1 MAKKLKDFVVD
12 ILSTAGIKSNEISFI
27 GSASD
32 INEVEISDELATK
45 FHSNMFSIDAAK
57 NNADLGKH
65 FRTSHW
71 AEFATI
77 IDNRIST
84 DAFPHLDDVQK
95 TTLNEIKNTPD
106 KVGKVL
112 DFLAARKPKADD
124 SELQKKYDALALK
137 VTGDQSTY
145 EGQMSTLKDS
155 HSQELEKKDSEFKDY
170 KINDLIKSNVN
181 NRVLIDNIPG
191 GKNYLAESTVVAI
204 RKDPRFVLGLDSSGS
219 GLVFNDRNDPT
230 KKYFENNKEVV
241 LDQVVGPIMK
251 EGNWEKN
258 SPGPPSTKNK
268 PDPIVP
274 DRPLTFHEANAI
286 KSRENA
292 AEMVANRG

>member
-12 ILSTAGIKSNEISFI
+12 IFSTAGIKDNEISFI

-32 INEVEISDELATK
+32 INEVEISDDLATK

-84 DAFPHLDDVQK
+84 DAFPHLDEVQK

-112 DFLAARKPKADD
+112 DLLISRKPKDDD

-145 EGQMSTLKDS
+145 EGRMSTLKDS
-155 HSQELEKKDSEFKDY
+155 HVKELEKKDSEFKDY

-181 NRVLIDNIPG
+181 DRVLIDNIPG
-191 GKNYLAESTVVAI
+191 GKNYLADATVVTI
-204 RKDPRFVLGLDSSGS
+204 RKDPRFVLDLDSSGS
-219 GLVFNDRNDPT
+219 GLVFKDRNDHT

-258 SPGPPSTKNK
+258 SPGPPPTKNK
-268 PDPIVP
+268 PDLIVP
-274 DRPLTFHEANAI
+274 DRPLTFAQSQALKAKDNLIEA
-286 KSRENA
+286 A
-292 AEMVANRG
+292 AELR